1 MILLFGS
8 DTIIGEEVN
17 NCFDDSLHVIPVKS
31 SDVNITDG
39 DNLEK
44 IIGDFQPTVLI
55 NCIEYSNIVRAEYMR
70 EEAYNVNGF
79 AVKKIADICCRDNIK
94 FIHISTSY
102 IFNGENSNPYSE
114 DDDPDPLSVFG
125 DSKLLGEKMIR
136 ESGCRSLIVRVP
148 DVFGT
153 RSSFLQSIM
162 KRVRSFG
169 SIKVIRGQY
178 ISPISSIDVAE
189 SLHEMVKNN
198 CEGIIHIGSSDFTTA
213 SKFIREGIDIY
224 NRATGSNIMFD
235 IIEKD
240 FREYRIIA
248 ERPPFNVLDPS
259 KFSSIT
265 GSKMKDWKKSLN
277 DFIVRNGAKI

>member
-8 DTIIGEEVN
+8 DTMIGEEVK
-17 NCFDDSLHVIPVKS
+17 NCFDESLHVIPIKS
-31 SDVNITDG
+31 SDINITDS

-44 IIGDFQPTVLI
+44 IIGDFQPGILI

-79 AVKKIADICCRDNIK
+79 AAKKIADICCRDNIK
-94 FIHISTSY
+94 FVHISTSY

-114 DDDPDPLSVFG
+114 NDNPDPLSVFG
-125 DSKLLGEKMIR
+125 DSKLLGEKLIR
-136 ESGCRSLIVRVP
+136 ESCCKSLIVRVP
-148 DVFGT
+148 DVFGV

-162 KRVRSFG
+162 KRVRNFG
-169 SIKVIRGQY
+169 SIKVIKGQY

-198 CEGIIHIGSSDFTTA
+198 SEGTFHLSSSDFTTA
-213 SKFIREGIDIY
+213 SKFVMDGLDIY
-224 NRATGSNIMFD
+224 SRTTGDNIDFE

-240 FREYRIIA
+240 FREYKIIA

-259 KFSSIT
+259 KFSATT